1 MSDSAKPPSTIDT
14 YSPEHQHRCLVRKLL
29 RLRLESREKVMVE
42 LNGEGRWPGYK
53 TKNPRVYEDVLRQWN
68 LGNRGKEGDWRE

>member
-1 MSDSAKPPSTIDT
+1 
-14 YSPEHQHRCLVRKLL
+14 
-29 RLRLESREKVMVE
+29 MVE